1 LFRAQPEFFS
11 FLLGFLNGYKYGLW
25 SQWDIILP
33 NVPLILKSW
42 EIIFSFWEN
51 YFMGHFSG
59 YFEGAVILTH
69 CAQILAL
76 PLKIFVWPGCPDGIV
91 LEVR

>member
-1 LFRAQPEFFS
+1 MGHNITKCTADFEK
-11 FLLGFLNGYKYGLW
+11 LGDY
-25 SQWDIILP
+25 
-33 NVPLILKSW
+33 
-42 EIIFSFWEN
+42 FSFWEN